1 MWEVHF
7 LIHCIYVVRVYGD
20 HPTVQTSHACL
31 LYFLRDHAL
40 APVRLAAA
48 VFPPSWSTTRVI
60 GPHCRSRATL
70 AAMGL
75 LTFALNV
82 TLDGGCDHREG
93 VADDEMLRYW
103 TRVMDSAGAML
114 AGRRT
119 YELMAAAWPQVA
131 RDPNATPSNRD
142 WAKKLEA
149 KPKYVVS
156 TTRRD
161 FPWSNTHHVEGD
173 LTRAVKALKK
183 ATPRGLLVG
192 SPKLSAALQR
202 LDLVDEYRFVVHPVV
217 AGHGPYLF
225 SGLQPS
231 LRLNFVDATRLKSG
245 IVALHYRRR

>member
-1 MWEVHF
+1 MEQD
-7 LIHCIYVVRVYGD
+7 RVNG
-20 HPTVQTSHACL
+20 
-31 LYFLRDHAL
+31 
-40 APVRLAAA
+40 
-48 VFPPSWSTTRVI
+48 
-60 GPHCRSRATL
+60 
-70 AAMGL
+70 MGI

-82 TLDGGCDHREG
+82 TLDGCCDHRAG

-103 TRVMDSAGAML
+103 TRVMDAAGAML
-114 AGRRT
+114 FGRRT
-119 YELMAAAWPQVA
+119 YEMMEEAWPQVA
-131 RDPNATPSNRD
+131 RDPKATPANRN

-173 LTRAVKALKK
+173 LTRAVNALKE

-192 SPKLSAALQR
+192 SPELSAALVR
-202 LDLVDEYRFVVHPVV
+202 LDLVDEYRFVIHPVV

-225 SGLQPS
+225 PGLEPS
-231 LRLNFVDATRLKSG
+231 LHLKFVGATRLKSG

>member
-1 MWEVHF
+1 V
-7 LIHCIYVVRVYGD
+7 IASSARVRFSPKLEATCSLGESQRHGALDLRAQRDAGRVLRPPRNGRQRRD
-20 HPTVQTSHACL
+20 APL
-31 LYFLRDHAL
+31 LDARDGRGGSDALRAPDLRADGGRL
-40 APVRLAAA
+40 AP
-48 VFPPSWSTTRVI
+48 
-60 GPHCRSRATL
+60 RA
-70 AAMGL
+70 
-75 LTFALNV
+75 
-82 TLDGGCDHREG
+82 
-93 VADDEMLRYW
+93 
-103 TRVMDSAGAML
+103 
-114 AGRRT
+114 
-119 YELMAAAWPQVA
+119 Q
-131 RDPNATPSNRD
+131 DPKATPSNRN

-217 AGHGPYLF
+217 AGHGPFLF

-231 LRLNFVDATRLKSG
+231 LRLKFVAATRLKSG